1 MMIFRRPSFRTGAT
15 HPERGGR
22 RIPSFDH
29 RSSLRCNPMT
39 QTPVVEP
46 PFSCPRSNPCSSIHG
61 GHASDTSP
69 SPLVAGQIPYAD
81 PTPPRPDERTL
92 SPCPRPS
99 TLCRSQLA
107 APRTRLHLPRAE
119 AKMASWS
126 PVRGT
131 SARDPHSSCPGPRNR
146 RRPNPAPFWTRLTHP
161 RRRPAHRRPTHAADV
176 GAVGDLKLVSRINHQ
191 LQAQDASILDTPYL
205 PTTRALVEP
214 SPNSRVPVSW
224 VAFDLVSPGSTSGR
238 GPMSNPARDTQ
249 VCGRPGSV

>member
-1 MMIFRRPSFRTGAT
+1 MMIFRRSPFRTGAT

-22 RIPSFDH
+22 RTSSVRPPVILRSQAQHPNAGGRTPFLVSEVKPVFVDPWRSRLGHVSFSSRRGPKPPLDPRRH
-29 RSSLRCNPMT
+29 RP
-39 QTPVVEP
+39 
-46 PFSCPRSNPCSSIHG
+46 G
-61 GHASDTSP
+61 
-69 SPLVAGQIPYAD
+69 
-81 PTPPRPDERTL
+81 ERTL

-107 APRTRLHLPRAE
+107 APRTRPHLPRDK
-119 AKMASWS
+119 AKMASWI
-126 PVRGT
+126 PVGCT
-131 SARDPHSSCPGPRNR
+131 SARGSHSSCPGPRNR
-146 RRPNPAPFWTRLTHP
+146 RRPNPAPSWTRLTHP

-176 GAVGDLKLVSRINHQ
+176 GAVGDLKPVSRIKDFVQTHG
-191 LQAQDASILDTPYL
+191 LIILDTPYL

-214 SPNSRVPVSW
+214 SPNSRAPASW